1 MTHVSCPNY
10 CTTKKQT
17 QCFLPKN
24 AHFCRKTPIFFHKNC
39 QFLPKN
45 AHFCLQ
51 QRKMA
56 GLQQRKITGLQQ
68 RKIAGQQQ
76 RKIAGL
82 QQKRWLVY
90 NTGRLDWQFA
100 SRLSEDF
107 KAFDQVFQMFGLFF
121 CQVFQSVCQVF
132 QMLYLN

>member
-1 MTHVSCPNY
+1 MSVVQIIARQKTNPMFLAQKCP
-10 CTTKKQT
+10 
-17 QCFLPKN
+17 FLPKN
-24 AHFCRKTPIFFHKNC
+24 TNFFHKNC